1 MSIKPTQIHAI
12 LNNKRDDFTRFDGR
26 VAKSLTKYEQA
37 WQTLSSTPIEAL
49 WEWGLTHEGNVGARP
64 LEDFGGTQTG
74 VRRCRLRWGNREQ
87 SMVWVKQQIEGITT
101 FAVDGSQIFPTKDV
115 SIPIALV
122 QIGWFENPH
131 SDQQQYCKD
140 IDLDVMTPADLQV
153 RDSSQPVDRL
163 VNVRRFQME
172 TERLVKYIERVGDG
186 SRTLVF
192 FDGALV
198 ATFAEALDDSL
209 GKLYVS
215 SLLKL
220 LRASEQYRVPL
231 VGYID
236 TSYAHDLTTLL
247 ESFLGLETASAVHD
261 AQLLNR
267 FMQWGDCT
275 PVFRCD
281 RTGILSDYQEQQDR
295 ITFTYLKT
303 NQGYPARLEMPLWM
317 HEAGIV
323 EQVINWVRA
332 EVVVGSGYPYAI
344 ETADQTAVLQSKD
357 RQIFF
362 RVLQEWADQQD
373 DLNLRLSR
381 KMVSKVMRR

>member
-1 MSIKPTQIHAI
+1 
-12 LNNKRDDFTRFDGR
+12 
-26 VAKSLTKYEQA
+26 
-37 WQTLSSTPIEAL
+37 
-49 WEWGLTHEGNVGARP
+49 
-64 LEDFGGTQTG
+64 
-74 VRRCRLRWGNREQ
+74 
-87 SMVWVKQQIEGITT
+87 MVWVKQQIAGVTT
-101 FAVDGSQIFPTKDV
+101 FAVDGSQIFPSKDV

-131 SDQQQYCKD
+131 SDQQPYCKD

-163 VNVRRFQME
+163 VNVRRLQME
-172 TERLVKYIERVGDG
+172 TERLVQYIAQVQDKDN
-186 SRTLVF
+186 TLVF
-192 FDGALV
+192 FDGSLV

-209 GKLYVS
+209 GKIYVGC
-215 SLLKL
+215 LLKL

-236 TSYAHDLTTLL
+236 TSYAHDLTNLL
-247 ESFLGLETASAVHD
+247 ESFIGLEVTSTVHD

-267 FMQWGDCT
+267 YMRWGDCT

-281 RTGILSDYQEQQDR
+281 RAGILSDYQEQQDR
-295 ITFTYLKT
+295 ITFTYLKAH
-303 NQGYPARLEMPLWM
+303 QGYPARLEMPLWM
-317 HEAGIV
+317 HEAGLV
-323 EQVINWVRA
+323 EQVVNWVRA
-332 EVVVGSGYPYAI
+332 EIIVGSGYPYAI

-357 RQIFF
+357 RKIFF
-362 RVLQEWADQQD
+362 RVLQEWADQQK

>member
-1 MSIKPTQIHAI
+1 MSIKPTQIHNI
-12 LNNKRDDFTRFDGR
+12 LNHKRNDFTRFDGR
-26 VAKSLTKYEQA
+26 VSKALTEYQQA
-37 WQTLSSTPIEAL
+37 WQTLSSMPLETL
-49 WEWGLTHEGNVGARP
+49 LSWSLGREGTVGARP
-64 LEDFGGTQTG
+64 LADFDGTQAG
-74 VRRCRLRWGNREQ
+74 VKHCGLRWGNREQ
-87 SMVWVKQQIEGITT
+87 SMAWVKQQIQGVTT
-101 FAVDGSQIFPTKDV
+101 FAVDGSQIFPSKDV

-131 SDQQQYCKD
+131 SDQQPYCKD

-172 TERLVKYIERVGDG
+172 TDRLVQYIEQVKDKDK
-186 SRTLVF
+186 TLVF
-192 FDGALV
+192 FDGSLV

-209 GKLYVS
+209 SQVYVGC
-215 SLLKL
+215 LLKL

-247 ESFLGLETASAVHD
+247 AAYLELEGASAVHD

-267 FMQWGDCT
+267 YMGWGDCT

-281 RTGILSDYQEQQDR
+281 RTGILSHYEEQQDR
-295 ITFTYLKT
+295 ITFTYLKAH
-303 NQGYPARLEMPLWM
+303 QGYPARLEMPRWM
-317 HEAGIV
+317 YETDLV
-323 EQVINWVRA
+323 EPVLNWVRA
-332 EVVVGSGYPYAI
+332 EIVVGSGYPYAI

-362 RVLQEWADQQD
+362 RVLQEWADQQA
-373 DLNLRLSR
+373 DLSLRLSR
-381 KMVSKVMRR
+381 KMISKVMRR

>member
-1 MSIKPTQIHAI
+1 MSIKPTQIHSI
-12 LNNKRDDFTRFDGR
+12 LNHKRDDFTRFDGR
-26 VAKSLTKYEQA
+26 VSKALTQYQQA
-37 WQTLSSTPIEAL
+37 WHTLSGTPIEDL
-49 WEWGLTHEGNVGARP
+49 WEWSLECEGTVGARP
-64 LEDFGGTQTG
+64 LEDFEGTATG
-74 VRRCRLRWGNREQ
+74 VWRCGLTWGNREQ
-87 SMVWVKQQIEGITT
+87 SMVWVKQQLEGITT
-101 FAVDGSQIFPTKDV
+101 FAVDGSQIFPSKDV

-131 SDQQQYCKD
+131 SDQQPYCKD

-172 TERLVKYIERVGDG
+172 TDRLVTYIEQVKDKDN
-186 SRTLVF
+186 TLVF
-192 FDGALV
+192 FDGSLV

-209 GKLYVS
+209 SQVYVGC
-215 SLLKL
+215 LLKL
-220 LRASEQYRVPL
+220 LRASETYRVPL

-236 TSYAHDLTTLL
+236 TSYAHDLTNLL
-247 ESFLGLETASAVHD
+247 ESFIGLQGPSTVHD

-267 FMQWGDCT
+267 YMRWGDCT

-281 RTGILSDYQEQQDR
+281 RAGILSDYQEQQDR
-295 ITFTYLKT
+295 ITFTYLKAH
-303 NQGYPARLEMPLWM
+303 QGYPARLEMPLWM
-317 HEAGIV
+317 HEAGLV
-323 EQVINWVRA
+323 EQVVNWVRA
-332 EVVVGSGYPYAI
+332 EIVVGSGYPYAI

-362 RVLQEWADQQD
+362 RVLQEWADQQQ